1 MRLSDAQNMAAC
13 HSRRLF
19 TNFIRTKNWDVRL
32 FKWTILESVSSLYL
46 YRPLTTSC
54 LYLKSH
60 ISRRGDFLTPERAR
74 EFVYGLDVMQR
85 DLLMNELT
93 KFEQERQDN
102 GEIYV
107 YFLEFKDPEYL
118 LIRL

>member
-1 MRLSDAQNMAAC
+1 
-13 HSRRLF
+13 
-19 TNFIRTKNWDVRL
+19 
-32 FKWTILESVSSLYL
+32 
-46 YRPLTTSC
+46 
-54 LYLKSH
+54 
-60 ISRRGDFLTPERAR
+60 
-74 EFVYGLDVMQR
+74 MQR